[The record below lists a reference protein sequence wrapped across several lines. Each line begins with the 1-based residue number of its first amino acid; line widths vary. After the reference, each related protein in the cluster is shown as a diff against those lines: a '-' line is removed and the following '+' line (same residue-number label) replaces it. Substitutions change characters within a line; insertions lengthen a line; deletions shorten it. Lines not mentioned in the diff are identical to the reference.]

1 MVSTGF
7 PKNYF
12 TSQELVSKNLK
23 DKTSKVAFLNKLIYL
38 VSVCTGSEVDV
49 RSSKIVAGSEPIN
62 TNVLLTLFGK
72 VAVNKAIDHVA
83 AIKHCQFGGT
93 IEEFV
98 TNRNIGSPPS
108 DDKKENSDVKQRDF
122 KDDQK
127 SPSESKSNEE
137 NTAEIMGKRNLLD
150 GSLTS
155 NHEATNAKAIDR
167 HSTMI
172 TDNEEKCELGIDDSL
187 QRKIQL
193 CNSDVIATRE
203 IIEKVTIKPKCT
215 EKLLMKPPFRFLHD
229 LIMAINANSHLKL
242 ENVLR

>member
-1 MVSTGF
+1 MISTGF

-12 TSQELVSKNLK
+12 TPQELAAKNLK

-38 VSVCTGSEVDV
+38 VGVCTGSEVDV

-72 VAVNKAIDHVA
+72 IAVNNAIDHAA
-83 AIKHCQFGGT
+83 AIKHCQFGGS

-98 TNRNIGSPPS
+98 ARRTIDRQA
-108 DDKKENSDVKQRDF
+108 DDKREKDVKQSDL
-122 KDDQK
+122 KGDKK
-127 SPSESKSNEE
+127 SSKEGKFNEE
-137 NTAEIMGKRNLLD
+137 STTEMIETSNALD
-150 GSLTS
+150 RSPTS
-155 NHEATNAKAIDR
+155 NHEAID
-167 HSTMI
+167 M
-172 TDNEEKCELGIDDSL
+172 DDLL

-193 CNSDVIATRE
+193 CNGDIITTRE
-203 IIEKVTIKPKCT
+203 VIEKVTTKPKCT
-215 EKLLMKPPFRFLHD
+215 EKLLTKPPFRFLHD

>member
-12 TSQELVSKNLK
+12 TSQELASKNLK

-72 VAVNKAIDHVA
+72 VAVNKDIDHTA
-83 AIKHCQFGGT
+83 AIKHCQFGGI

-98 TNRNIGSPPS
+98 TSRNIGNPS
-108 DDKKENSDVKQRDF
+108 EDKTEDSDVEQKNF

-127 SPSESKSNEE
+127 SQESKSNEE
-137 NTAEIMGKRNLLD
+137 NTTEIMEKPNFLD
-150 GSLTS
+150 MSPTS
-155 NHEATNAKAIDR
+155 NHEAINGNESDR

-172 TDNEEKCELGIDDSL
+172 TDDEEKCEISIDDSL

-203 IIEKVTIKPKCT
+203 IIAKVTMKPKCT